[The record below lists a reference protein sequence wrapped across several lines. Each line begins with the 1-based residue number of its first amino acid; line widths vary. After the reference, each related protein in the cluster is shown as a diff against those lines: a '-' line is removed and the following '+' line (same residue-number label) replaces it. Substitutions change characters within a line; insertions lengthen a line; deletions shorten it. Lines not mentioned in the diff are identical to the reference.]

1 MTDAPQTPASAAI
14 AAFEAQAAADAQ
26 AAAVAAALDNH
37 RLSRLRLRLEG
48 HDLDGLLAQLDGA
61 RAEIQDAPT
70 LAALWNLTTILRSTL
85 RTLDNAAE
93 RLAKAAGR
101 DAPP

>member
-1 MTDAPQTPASAAI
+1 MTDAPQNPASAAI

-26 AAAVAAALDNH
+26 AAAVAADLDHAYLRGLQH
-37 RLSRLRLRLEG
+37 RLAA
-48 HDLDGLLAQLDGA
+48 HNLDGLLAKLDGA

-101 DAPP
+101 EAAP